1 MINRSTNKC
10 RRINAILQLLR
21 HSTPAMALR
30 YMKHAP
36 EAYFAEDAA
45 KVAASRT
52 GALDREREARAV
64 LARKGLKRA

>member
-1 MINRSTNKC
+1 
-10 RRINAILQLLR
+10 
-21 HSTPAMALR
+21 MALR

-45 KVAASRT
+45 KVAASLT
-52 GALDREREARAV
+52 GALDREREARAA